1 MHLRASMNM
10 QHRWSRILLRVIG
23 LWLVGALVFGGL
35 GLQVFSVKLFYRLKW
50 EGVRTTGTVT
60 RLQAANHQSVYYS
73 FEASGRSYSSIGRAG
88 FGNPEFCRL
97 IVGQNVTVY
106 YLPDDPFTSCL
117 GNPQLLLENE
127 IMPVLLAG
135 ITFPIVAIV
144 GYSSRFPKFRRW
156 LLCQPAS

>member
-1 MHLRASMNM
+1 MSLLTR
-10 QHRWSRILLRVIG
+10 HRRSRILLRVIG

-35 GLQVFSVKLFYRLKW
+35 GLQVFSVKLFYRLKR
-50 EGVRTTGTVT
+50 EGVRTTGIVT

-73 FEASGRSYSSIGRAG
+73 FEVSGRSYSSIGRAG
-88 FGNPEFCRL
+88 FGNPEFCCL
-97 IVGQNVTVY
+97 AVGQNVMVY
-106 YLPDDPFTSCL
+106 YLPDEPFTSCL
-117 GNPQLLLENE
+117 GNPQLLLDNE